1 MAVSTAVRRIGA
13 GLVAVAVLIAAAVVA
28 VHVFRHHNSPPPSCV
43 VSRTITGS
51 GGPRTVSYTLDIDQA
66 VNSTTIAVVGK
77 RLGLPDHAVT
87 VALAAA
93 LQESKLHNLPYGD
106 RDSLGLFQQRPS
118 QGWGTTSEILTP
130 SYAAAAFYR
139 ELKKVDGWETIPVT
153 DAAQKVQRSGAP
165 TAYMQ
170 WELEARTIATAL
182 TGETAAGLSCRF
194 ALSPSPEPPPSPMPS
209 LNTEL
214 GVSTLDRTFVTPQG
228 WMIASWLV
236 AHAQQFRVVTVS
248 YGGRE
253 WRSSTGRWKGKVP
266 NESRVR
272 YSQQPVST

>member
-1 MAVSTAVRRIGA
+1 MAVSTAVRPVGA
-13 GLVAVAVLIAAAVVA
+13 GVVAVAVLTAAAVVG
-28 VHVFRHHNSPPPSCV
+28 VRVFRHQSSRPPSCV
-43 VSRTITGS
+43 VSRTTTSSGS
-51 GGPRTVSYTLDIDQA
+51 PETISYTLDIDQA
-66 VNSTTIAVVGK
+66 ANSTTIAVVGK
-77 RLGLPDHAVT
+77 RLGMPDHAVT

-139 ELKKVDGWETIPVT
+139 ELKKVDGWETLPVT
-153 DAAQKVQRSGAP
+153 DAAQRVQRSGAP
-165 TAYMQ
+165 TAYIQ
-170 WELEARTIATAL
+170 WESEARTIATAL
-182 TGETAAGLSCRF
+182 TGENPAGLTCRF
-194 ALSPSPEPPPSPMPS
+194 SLARSPEAPPSPVPS
-209 LNTEL
+209 LGTEL
-214 GVSTLDRTFVTPQG
+214 GVASLDRTFVTQQG

-236 AHAQQFRVVTVS
+236 AHARQFRIETVS

-253 WRSSTGRWKGKVP
+253 WRAATGRWHDTTP
-266 NESRVR
+266 SEPRVR